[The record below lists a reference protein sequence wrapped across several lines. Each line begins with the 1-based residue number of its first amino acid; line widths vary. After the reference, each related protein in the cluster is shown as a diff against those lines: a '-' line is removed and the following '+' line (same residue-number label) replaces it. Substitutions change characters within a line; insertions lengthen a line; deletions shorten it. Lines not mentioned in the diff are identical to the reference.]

1 MSKSKIVT
9 VILFGI
15 FMLIGSQCRKN
26 NADPTLPPE
35 TTNGAGT
42 FGCKINGR
50 NFVPRSGN
58 GEPGLHVRYFRE
70 ISGQNE
76 YWSLAITAGQ
86 YKFRPTETIQIGT
99 DSLLLEA
106 GTNYQFNRGLG
117 NPFVLYLYGLERYQ
131 YKPEKAGDLFI
142 TKHDRDAR
150 ILSGRFWFNIYSL
163 ADSSILRVTEG
174 RFDVRY

>member
-50 NFVPRSGN
+50 NFVPRSGR
-58 GEPGLHVRYFRE
+58 GQPGLYVRYYRE
-70 ISGQNE
+70 FSGLNE

-86 YKFRPTETIQIGT
+86 YKDRPTETIQIGT
-99 DSLLLEA
+99 DTLLVES
-106 GTNYQFNRGLG
+106 GETYQFDRGQG
-117 NPFVLYLYGLERYQ
+117 KPFVIYTYGYDNFQ
-131 YKPEKAGDLFI
+131 YKPAKAGDLFI

-163 ADSSILRVTEG
+163 ADSSIVRVTEG